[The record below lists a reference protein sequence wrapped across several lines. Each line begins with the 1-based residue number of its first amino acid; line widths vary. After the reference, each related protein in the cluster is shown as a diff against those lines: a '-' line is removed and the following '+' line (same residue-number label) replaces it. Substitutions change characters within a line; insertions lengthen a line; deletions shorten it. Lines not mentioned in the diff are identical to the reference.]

1 MTLRKLY
8 ILLFSCIVSFN
19 AMGHGEWLL
28 HGEDIVAVLGFDRN
42 TKIFNRSKDT
52 NNNHS
57 WVKFISTDMIDKTD
71 FHKQL
76 ESEYPGLS
84 ISGPNRHRLLF
95 HWAFEAEPWN
105 NELQLLFI
113 AYCENANRNKETN
126 IRILKSKL
134 VSEQKRRNKK
144 ILNKTREV
152 FQFESGKTEGHVYTP
167 FFAAMAYNIHILG
180 DYMSDNTELK
190 GLCNFDELIGKIVIG
205 LRNLDNNNSKQII
218 NGITQINKKQIDV
231 QKKADLLMDYLKK
244 EVPYFIQTACNG
256 SLKRKIEGQGYKF
269 TKLT

>member
-8 ILLFSCIVSFN
+8 ILLFFCIVSFS
-19 AMGHGEWLL
+19 AMGHGEWIL

-52 NNNHS
+52 NNNNS

-180 DYMSDNTELK
+180 DYMSDNTRLG
-190 GLCNFDELIGKIVIG
+190 GLHDFEKLIGEIVTS
-205 LRNLDNNNSKQII
+205 LRKLDDVKSKPII
-218 NGITQINKKQIDV
+218 KGITKINKQNIGV
-231 QKKADLLMDYLKK
+231 QKKADLIMDYLKK
-244 EVPYFIQTACNG
+244 EVPTFIKTANSG
-256 SLKRKIEGQGYKF
+256 ALKRNLEGKGIRFK
-269 TKLT
+269 